1 MTDCTIRIDSE
12 GWGIGRVGR
21 IGRALMM
28 LVLVMPEM
36 LCTSTGFVL
45 TIGRRR
51 CPDGLERQEN
61 KQKDGKPAAHGG
73 GL

>member
-1 MTDCTIRIDSE
+1 
-12 GWGIGRVGR
+12 
-21 IGRALMM
+21 MM
-28 LVLVMPEM
+28 LVLVVSEM
-36 LCTSTGFVL
+36 LCVGAGFVL

-61 KQKDGKPAAHGG
+61 KHKDGKPATHGG

>member
-1 MTDCTIRIDSE
+1 
-12 GWGIGRVGR
+12 
-21 IGRALMM
+21 MM

-36 LCTSTGFVL
+36 LCTSAGFVL
-45 TIGRRR
+45 TIGRCR